1 MYKICSVTLLVLLQV
16 SSEMFADTISP
27 VVAGIWSHFVF
38 CLWRSRELSFI
49 RILNLVSVWK
59 NLQFIHHLIWS
70 V

>member
-49 RILNLVSVWK
+49 RIL
-59 NLQFIHHLIWS
+59 
-70 V
+70 